1 MVEEKR
7 TFWTLSAAVKR
18 DDDALWCLVWGH
30 LRDVK
35 SVKSIRTD
43 KASRSGPAP
52 IRPLKASIRFMIYN
66 HWMT

>member
-1 MVEEKR
+1 MVGKK
-7 TFWTLSAAVKR
+7 TFRKLNAAVKR
-18 DDDALWCLVWGH
+18 DDDALWSLVWGL

-43 KASRSGPAP
+43 KASLAGPAA

-66 HWMT
+66 H